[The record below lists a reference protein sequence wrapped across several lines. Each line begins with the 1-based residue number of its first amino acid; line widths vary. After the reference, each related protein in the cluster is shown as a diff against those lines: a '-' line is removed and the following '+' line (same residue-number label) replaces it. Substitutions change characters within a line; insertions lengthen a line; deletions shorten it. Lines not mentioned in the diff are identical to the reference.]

1 MLKNVNQTTH
11 GKLADVF
18 VMMKCKGGQTE
29 GGGMSSSTKLLEPL
43 SLREGLCARC
53 REKVELEA
61 GLESLTWSEPED
73 EVIGLPD
80 CK

>member
-43 SLREGLCARC
+43 SLRECLCARC

-80 CK
+80 